1 MKASIRFLQD
11 GDKVKVTVRFGGRE
25 MNHTG
30 DGEVLIDRFADAVK
44 EYGVMEKRPKLEGR
58 RMTVII
64 NSK

>member
-1 MKASIRFLQD
+1 M
-11 GDKVKVTVRFGGRE
+11 KVTVPSGGRA
-25 MNHTG
+25 MYHTG
-30 DGEVLIDRFADAVK
+30 DGEVLFDRFADAVK